1 MARAT
6 ALRDAVKKRFYPFV
20 ERKGFVR
27 GDSSGYF
34 TEFRRVRAERADV
47 FDIQWDKYW
56 RPLFVLNFRQG
67 PAREA
72 DGIVDNTD
80 LGGSQLQHTG
90 RLQRRRGG
98 TLGCWFGLRRPWRRV
113 LTSGRW
119 AYSPDEVVDELIG
132 AFGEL
137 EAWWEDRSEG
147 PHIYI
152 WRAAA

>member
-20 ERKGFVR
+20 EGKGFAR
-27 GDSSGYF
+27 GNSSGYF
-34 TEFRRVRAERADV
+34 TEFRRVRAEGV
-47 FDIQWDKYW
+47 HLFDIQWDKYW
-56 RPLFVLNFRQG
+56 RPLFVLNFHQG
-67 PAREA
+67 PARGAEGVNDA
-72 DGIVDNTD
+72 N
-80 LGGSQLQHTG
+80 LEGSRFQQHAG

-98 TLGCWFGLRRPWRRV
+98 RMGCWFGLRRPWIRV

-119 AYSPDEVVDELIG
+119 SYSPDEVVDELID

-152 WRAAA
+152 LRAAA